1 MMTEPPVSR
10 RILVVD
16 DNEDIALSFVRV
28 LETMGHN
35 AECVTDP
42 LKAPAAARRLNAELV
57 FLDIGMPVI
66 DGYEL
71 ARVLRAEFGFDN
83 MRIVAVTAYTKH
95 EDRVRA
101 REAGFD
107 AHVAKPAPAEVI
119 ESIVKTIFKPG
130 SS

>member
-1 MMTEPPVSR
+1 MSEAPVSR

-28 LETMGHN
+28 LETMGHH

-42 LKAPAAARRLNAELV
+42 LQALAAVRRLDAELV
-57 FLDIGMPVI
+57 FLDISMPVI

-71 ARVLRAEFGFDN
+71 ARVLRAEFGFEK

-107 AHVAKPAPAEVI
+107 AHVGKPAPPDVI
-119 ESIVKTIFKPG
+119 ESIVKTIFHPG